1 MLTQR
6 GQFLLIENIHYTLL
20 LTSML
25 LRSLPNSSS
34 WENTGPFR
42 HSESLIKTVVNKKL
56 QRLHLRLLACLQLQ
70 TMSHLLHS

>member
-42 HSESLIKTVVNKKL
+42 HSKSLIKTVVNKKL
-56 QRLHLRLLACLQLQ
+56 QRLHLRLLAYLQL
-70 TMSHLLHS
+70 MKANHLLNS